1 MAPAMNMIYNY
12 CNNND
17 YRDSSSSS
25 PKQDII
31 FYFHNKGVSRHTTNW
46 KTQLTN
52 KAYAYVLY
60 WRKYLEYY
68 TIERPYLCLA
78 KLLLLHDNN
87 KEYYTCG
94 PNYAYKSEGGR
105 FASNFWSATC
115 EHVITNLEPISS
127 TNTEYAAAEL
137 WMLSNKINFLH
148 EKFVSQSHI
157 PW

>member
-1 MAPAMNMIYNY
+1 MGGTRHEYEISY
-12 CNNND
+12 CD
-17 YRDSSSSS
+17 YYRDSSS
-25 PKQDII
+25 PKQDIT

-60 WRKYLEYY
+60 WRKYLEYH

-87 KEYYTCG
+87 KENYTSCG
-94 PNYAYKSEGGR
+94 PNYAYKSEVGGR
-105 FASNFWSATC
+105 FATNDFYGGNFWSATC

-137 WMLSNKINFLH
+137 WIYCQKEGEIIRQQN
-148 EKFVSQSHI
+148 
-157 PW
+157 